1 MTQALLR
8 TQPSP
13 DADPRKGASVST
25 RTKTAQGGLARTDLS
40 EARAKELY
48 RRLYT
53 SRLIDERGRKLFR
66 QGRMLGNMYTAVGQE
81 AITLVPAFCLNE
93 QDFIGPSHRELPAS
107 VGKGVPLKAIFA
119 QILARAVSPDRG
131 KSHPCHYDYA
141 PLRVLTPASTVA
153 AQYVVATGVALAYKL
168 QKNGNVAI
176 AYTGDGGTARG
187 DFHEALNFGAVHN
200 LPIVYFI
207 QNNLWAESVP
217 LRLQT
222 ALVNLSDRAKAYG
235 MPGVT
240 IDGNDV
246 IEVYET
252 ASAAITRARNGE
264 GPMLIEGKTYRW
276 YGHSEI
282 DPANYRTQ
290 EELEYWKKRDPVPRY
305 EKILMERGVIDDSYK
320 QATLQRIEREIEEAI
335 DFAEKSPHPEPH
347 EILEDVYAPL

>member
-1 MTQALLR
+1 M
-8 TQPSP
+8 S
-13 DADPRKGASVST
+13 S
-25 RTKTAQGGLARTDLS
+25 RTKTAGSGLARIDLS
-40 EARAKELY
+40 EERAKELY

-66 QGRMLGNMYTAVGQE
+66 QGRMLGNMYTAAGQE
-81 AITLVPAFCLNE
+81 AITLVPAFLLKE
-93 QDFIGPSHRELPAS
+93 LDFIGPSHRELPAS

-131 KSHPCHYDYA
+131 KSHPCHYGYA

-153 AQYVVATGVALAYKL
+153 AQVVVATGVALAYKL
-168 QKNGNVAI
+168 QKNGLVAI

-187 DFHEALNFGAVHN
+187 DFHEALNFSAVHK
-200 LPIVYFI
+200 LPAVYII

-217 LRLQT
+217 LSLQT
-222 ALVNLSDRAKAYG
+222 ALVDLSDRAKAYG

-252 ASAAITRARNGE
+252 VAAALERARSGG
-264 GPMLIEGKTYRW
+264 GPTLIEGKTYRW

-282 DPANYRTQ
+282 DPANYRSD
-290 EELEYWKKRDPVPRY
+290 EEVASWKAKDPLPRY
-305 EKILMERGVIDDSYK
+305 EKVLVDEGVLKSGEGDAIREQIGKDIEDALAWAEAQPY
-320 QATLQRIEREIEEAI
+320 ATAEATY
-335 DFAEKSPHPEPH
+335 
-347 EILEDVYAPL
+347 EDVFAPGTFGGYK

>member
-1 MTQALLR
+1 
-8 TQPSP
+8 
-13 DADPRKGASVST
+13 VST

-131 KSHPCHYDYA
+131 KSHPCHYGYA

-217 LRLQT
+217 LHLQT
-222 ALVNLSDRAKAYG
+222 KLTNLSDRAKAYG

-252 ASAAITRARNGE
+252 ASAAIARARSGE
-264 GPMLIEGKTYRW
+264 GPTLIEGKTYRW

-282 DPANYRTQ
+282 DPANYRSD
-290 EELEYWKKRDPVPRY
+290 EEVAAWKAKDPLPRY
-305 EKILMERGVIDDSYK
+305 EKLLVDEGVLKPGEGAAI
-320 QATLQRIEREIEEAI
+320 QAEIGKEIEDALTWAEAQPY
-335 DFAEKSPHPEPH
+335 AEASATY
-347 EILEDVYAPL
+347 EDVFAPGSFGGYK

>member
-1 MTQALLR
+1 
-8 TQPSP
+8 
-13 DADPRKGASVST
+13 VST
-25 RTKTAQGGLARTDLS
+25 RTKTAQSGLARTDLS

-48 RRLYT
+48 RRLWT

-131 KSHPCHYDYA
+131 KSHPCHYGYA

-187 DFHEALNFGAVHN
+187 DFHEALNFGAVHDQ
-200 LPIVYFI
+200 PIVYII

-217 LRLQT
+217 LHLQT
-222 ALVNLSDRAKAYG
+222 RLTNLSDRAKAYG

-252 ASAAITRARNGE
+252 ASAAITRARE
-264 GPMLIEGKTYRW
+264 GGGPTLIEGKTYRW

-282 DPANYRTQ
+282 DPANYRSD
-290 EELEYWKKRDPVPRY
+290 EEVAAWKAKDPLPRY
-305 EKILMERGVIDDSYK
+305 EKVLLEEGVLKAGEGETI
-320 QATLQRIEREIEEAI
+320 QAEIAKEIEEALVW
-335 DFAEKSPHPEPH
+335 AEAQPYAEASATY
-347 EILEDVYAPL
+347 EDVFAPGSFAGYK

>member
-1 MTQALLR
+1 MST
-8 TQPSP
+8 PS
-13 DADPRKGASVST
+13 
-25 RTKTAQGGLARTDLS
+25 KTAGSGLARVGLS
-40 EARAKELY
+40 EDRAKELY

-81 AITLVPAFCLNE
+81 AITLVPAFCLKE
-93 QDFIGPSHRELPAS
+93 LDFVGPSHRELPAS

-131 KSHPCHYDYA
+131 KSHPCHYGYA

-153 AQYVVATGVALAYKL
+153 AQYVVATGVALAYKM
-168 QKNGNVAI
+168 QKNGLVAI

-187 DFHEALNFGAVHN
+187 DFHEALNFAGVHK
-200 LPIVYFI
+200 LPAVYFI

-217 LRLQT
+217 LSLQT

-235 MPGVT
+235 IPGVT

-246 IEVYET
+246 LEVYAT
-252 ASAAITRARNGE
+252 ASKAIERARGGE
-264 GPMLIEGKTYRW
+264 GPTLIEGKTYRW

-282 DPANYRTQ
+282 DPANYRSD
-290 EELEYWKKRDPVPRY
+290 EEVAAWKAKDPLPRY
-305 EKILMERGVIDDSYK
+305 ERVLVEEGVLKAGEGVEI
-320 QATLQRIEREIEEAI
+320 QAEIQKEIEDALAWAEAQPY
-335 DFAEKSPHPEPH
+335 ATPESTY
-347 EILEDVYAPL
+347 EDVFAPGTFGGYK

>member
-1 MTQALLR
+1 
-8 TQPSP
+8 
-13 DADPRKGASVST
+13 VST
-25 RTKTAQGGLARTDLS
+25 RTKAAASGLARIDLS
-40 EARAKELY
+40 EDRARERF
-48 RRLYT
+48 RRLWT

-81 AITLVPAFCLNE
+81 AITLVPAFLLRV

-131 KSHPCHYDYA
+131 KSHPCHYGYA

-153 AQYVVATGVALAYKL
+153 AQYVVATGVALAFKM

-187 DFHEALNFGAVHN
+187 DFHEALNFAGVHK
-200 LPIVYFI
+200 LPAVYFI

-222 ALVNLSDRAKAYG
+222 ALTDLSDRAKAYG
-235 MPGVT
+235 IPGIT

-252 ASAAITRARNGE
+252 AQNALERARNGD
-264 GPMLIEGKTYRW
+264 GPTLIEGKTYRW

-282 DPANYRTQ
+282 DPANYRTD
-290 EELEYWKKRDPVPRY
+290 EEVESWKKRDPLPRF
-305 EKILMERGVIDDSYK
+305 EKVLVDEGVLKAGDGDTIRAEIQK
-320 QATLQRIEREIEEAI
+320 QIEEALAW
-335 DFAEKSPHPEPH
+335 AEEQPYATAEATY
-347 EILEDVYAPL
+347 EDVFAPGTFTGDYTGA